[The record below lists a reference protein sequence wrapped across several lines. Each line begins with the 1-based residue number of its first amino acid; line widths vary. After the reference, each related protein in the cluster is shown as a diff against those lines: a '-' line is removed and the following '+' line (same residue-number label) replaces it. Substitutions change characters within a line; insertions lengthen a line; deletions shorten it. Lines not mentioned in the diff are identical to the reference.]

1 MPKSPSPNCGA
12 KYEVVR
18 VEAPQ
23 ARTTD
28 REITCISCGGPLFG
42 REGPFLLKYFLVSV
56 QNGARADG
64 ESVVSDT
71 CAHDNENWPVIW
83 IKNS

>member
-1 MPKSPSPNCGA
+1 MRSSGLKHRRDRPQIA
-12 KYEVVR
+12 K
-18 VEAPQ
+18 
-23 ARTTD
+23 
-28 REITCISCGGPLFG
+28 ITCISCGSPLFAG
-42 REGPFLLKYFLVSV
+42 DRSFSNTSWSSV
-56 QNGARADG
+56 QNDARAEG